1 MSSIGDLLND
11 KKLMAFSSRNPD
23 FMPLAMKLD
32 DETRNNLLETYRKN
46 PALLENLEHIKKED
60 PTLVGDLAAIYKTSP
75 QAFSSTI
82 ARISE
87 SPDTVLANLKKNKE
101 LATGPQAQTL
111 PEKQVEAGNPAQ
123 SLAETTI
130 SPASTET
137 PGQPTTQPAAP
148 VTTSA
153 LTPSAPSG
161 VPATGN
167 GGNDK
172 ASTNLG
178 FQALLGPE
186 FMASLDKIGK
196 MLEGFMNV
204 IAEALGG
211 LFEKFLPGLKDVSDV
226 AGNGITAKNLLE
238 AAGVSPQNVSQQIGN
253 AEPKVGM
260 VGFNPAQPGVY
271 RDQQPR
277 MPTDPLLD
285 RTLNPSPNLRPGEAM
300 S

>member
-1 MSSIGDLLND
+1 
-11 KKLMAFSSRNPD
+11 
-23 FMPLAMKLD
+23 
-32 DETRNNLLETYRKN
+32 
-46 PALLENLEHIKKED
+46 
-60 PTLVGDLAAIYKTSP
+60 
-75 QAFSSTI
+75 
-82 ARISE
+82 
-87 SPDTVLANLKKNKE
+87 
-101 LATGPQAQTL
+101 
-111 PEKQVEAGNPAQ
+111 
-123 SLAETTI
+123 
-130 SPASTET
+130 
-137 PGQPTTQPAAP
+137 
-148 VTTSA
+148 
-153 LTPSAPSG
+153 
-161 VPATGN
+161 
-167 GGNDK
+167 
-172 ASTNLG
+172 
-178 FQALLGPE
+178 
-186 FMASLDKIGK
+186 MASLDKIGK